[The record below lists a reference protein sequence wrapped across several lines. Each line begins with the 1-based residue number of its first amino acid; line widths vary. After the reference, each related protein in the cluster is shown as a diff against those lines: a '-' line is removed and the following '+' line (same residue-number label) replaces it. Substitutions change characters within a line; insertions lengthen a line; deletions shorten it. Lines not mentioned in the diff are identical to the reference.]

1 MARQLSRKEGIFC
14 GGSTGTIFAGA
25 LKVAKELDENS
36 LVVFIVCDTGEHYLT
51 KFHSDEWMK
60 EKLLLEPQRITA
72 SLIVETK
79 NGGAPSDLI
88 SVAPTDTV
96 AVALEKMGESGI
108 TQLPVIEGGT
118 SVGSL
123 RESRVLTK
131 LLQDRGLMDSP
142 VADVMDESFPVLE
155 VDSNLNEIKKKL
167 QKSPA
172 ILIEDFKRI
181 TGIITRSDVL
191 ELQK

>member
-1 MARQLSRKEGIFC
+1 M
-14 GGSTGTIFAGA
+14 
-25 LKVAKELDENS
+25 N
-36 LVVFIVCDTGEHYLT
+36 
-51 KFHSDEWMK
+51 
-60 EKLLLEPQRITA
+60 
-72 SLIVETK
+72 
-79 NGGAPSDLI
+79 
-88 SVAPTDTV
+88 
-96 AVALEKMGESGI
+96 ESGI
-108 TQLPVIEGGT
+108 TQLPVIDGNQ

-131 LLQDRGLMDSP
+131 LLQNRELMESP

-155 VDSNLNEIKKKL
+155 VDTNLNEIKKKL

-172 ILIEDFKRI
+172 VLIEDFKRI

>member
-1 MARQLSRKEGIFC
+1 
-14 GGSTGTIFAGA
+14 
-25 LKVAKELDENS
+25 
-36 LVVFIVCDTGEHYLT
+36 
-51 KFHSDEWMK
+51 MK

-72 SLIVETK
+72 SLIVEPK

-131 LLQDRGLMDSP
+131 LHQDRGLMESP

>member
-1 MARQLSRKEGIFC
+1 MIFV
-14 GGSTGTIFAGA
+14 S
-25 LKVAKELDENS
+25 
-36 LVVFIVCDTGEHYLT
+36 
-51 KFHSDEWMK
+51 
-60 EKLLLEPQRITA
+60 
-72 SLIVETK
+72 
-79 NGGAPSDLI
+79 
-88 SVAPTDTV
+88 PTDTV
-96 AVALEKMGESGI
+96 AVALERMSESGI
-108 TQLPVIEGGT
+108 TQMPVLEDNH

-131 LLQDRGLMDSP
+131 LLQNRELMESP

-172 ILIEDFKRI
+172 VLIEDFKRI